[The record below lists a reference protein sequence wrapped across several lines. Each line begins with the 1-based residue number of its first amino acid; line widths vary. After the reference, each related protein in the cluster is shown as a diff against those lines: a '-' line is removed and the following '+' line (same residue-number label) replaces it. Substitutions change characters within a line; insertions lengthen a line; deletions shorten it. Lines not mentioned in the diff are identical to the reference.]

1 MPMRIG
7 IDARLAGETGLGRY
21 VTRLITELAAL
32 GAPESF
38 VLFTQ
43 PGREGRFAF
52 TGWPCV
58 PTPARWYT
66 AREQLVLPGLIRR
79 SGVTLFHAPHWNVPL
94 RMPVPFV
101 VTIHDLILLSHP
113 SRRATTLG
121 PLRYA
126 VKSLGHRLVLGHA
139 LRQARQVIAVSG
151 TTRDRIVAYQ
161 PSVAARITV
170 IHEGGASLSAPI
182 GPSPVSGRYVLYV
195 GNAYPHKDV
204 EGLLAATTAFRE
216 LPAGR
221 DVRLVWVGQD
231 DYFSQ
236 RVRQSAVWKELGDG
250 VVYLGVSDDATLA
263 AVYAEAQLYVTLSRE
278 EGFGLP
284 PLEAQALGVP
294 VVASDI
300 PAHREMLGD
309 AAAFVPIGKP
319 AAAAKVMA
327 EIVSQPTRRLALIA
341 AGRDR
346 HHLFSWKQMAQK
358 TLATYRASQT

>member
-1 MPMRIG
+1 MRIG

-21 VTRLITELAAL
+21 VTRLIAELAAL

-38 VLFTQ
+38 VLFTK
-43 PGREGRFAF
+43 PGTEDRFAF
-52 TGWPCV
+52 TGWECI

-66 AREQLVLPGLIRR
+66 VEEQLALPGLIRR
-79 SGVTLFHAPHWNVPL
+79 SGIDLFHAPHWNVSMH
-94 RMPVPFV
+94 MPVPFV

-121 PLRYA
+121 PIRYA

-139 LRQARQVIAVSG
+139 LRQARQVIAVSS
-151 TTRDRIVAYQ
+151 TTRDRIVEYA
-161 PSVAARITV
+161 PRTGSRITV
-170 IHEGGASLSAPI
+170 IHEGGASLPAPT

-204 EGLLAATTAFRE
+204 EGLLAAMVAFRA

-231 DYFSQ
+231 DYFSG
-236 RVRQSAVWKELGDG
+236 RVRQSATWKELGDA

-263 AVYAEAQLYVTLSRE
+263 AVYAGASLYLTVSRE

-300 PAHREMLGD
+300 PAHREMLGN
-309 AAAFVPIGKP
+309 AAAFVPLGKP
-319 AAAAKVMA
+319 TVVAKTIA
-327 EIVSQPTRRLALIA
+327 EIISDPSRRHALLA

-346 HHLFSWKQMAQK
+346 QHLFSWKTMAQK
-358 TLATYRASQT
+358 TLATYRACQT